1 MFDKV
6 LGYYS
11 VIFLKFQQKE
21 ISGFLTILWQADP
34 FKAKWSILAKSYSV
48 IRNDQGK
55 ANAPL
60 EKFLAINAPLIGI
73 IEPADYL
80 EALSWEVAVDDDGQ
94 IVVRRNGDSIDE
106 QLFITNVS
114 VNDVIRNSY
123 DKGYFTG
130 DLSKVLLANN
140 EAAMT
145 MAASEQPT
153 RKAQRHLTTGRLE
166 DHGADITI
174 TANIKGSSKKEDQL
188 PMTMVVDDDGSDSV
202 MATNANEDSG
212 EDSEA
217 EDSDDALGSSAAA
230 ATENALPTRRASAE
244 MTATET
250 SSSQEPEDIGPGS
263 FSNVDTDMTDNQSR
277 KTTSANTP
285 DVPSLSASA
294 FSLNG
299 DYPFNTDF
307 DPDYAGA
314 TFDPFVGNQF
324 DCFNMSDNSW
334 EDLIDF
340 DASA

>member
-1 MFDKV
+1 MFDKD

-11 VIFLKFQQKE
+11 VIFLKFQQKD

-60 EKFLAINAPLIGI
+60 EKFLAINAPLIGV
-73 IEPADYL
+73 IEPARYL
-80 EALSWEVAVDDDGQ
+80 EALSWEVAVDDGGQ
-94 IVVRRNGDSIDE
+94 MVVRRNGDSIDE

-123 DKGYFTG
+123 DEGYFTG

-153 RKAQRHLTTGRLE
+153 RNAQRHLTTGRIE
-166 DHGADITI
+166 NHDADTTI
-174 TANIKGSSKKEDQL
+174 TANIKGSSKEKEQV
-188 PMTMVVDDDGSDSV
+188 PATIFIDDDGSDCV
-202 MATNANEDSG
+202 MATNANEDSA
-212 EDSEA
+212 EESKA
-217 EDSDDALGSSAAA
+217 EDGDDALGSSAAA
-230 ATENALPTRRASAE
+230 ATENALPTGRASAE
-244 MTATET
+244 MTATGT
-250 SSSQEPEDIGPGS
+250 SSSMELEDLGPGS
-263 FSNVDTDMTDNQSR
+263 FSNIDTDMTDSQSR
-277 KTTSANTP
+277 PTTSANGP

-299 DYPFNTDF
+299 EYPFNTDF

-314 TFDPFVGNQF
+314 TFNPFVGNQF